1 MFINRKWKWCGQ
13 FGWVVEIWIRH
24 MKWANNKW
32 EAKSQGF
39 CAEQTFYS
47 DHNNGDKIIWLYTKT
62 KLVRSGYARYTSTD
76 TTCVHETDLS
86 NFIKSFITKQRRQIK
101 QQLFF
106 LVCSNFI
113 NVTVYAARVCVLLQR
128 LYYFCHPNRLKSSAK
143 KKLKFIH
150 PIQFS
155 HKSIQFF
162 FHLRLVNSWWIF
174 FNAFFFV
181 FGPFLR
187 TFLFQP
193 KWFFPFTNE
202 RLLIVYILFIFAFTI
217 TEQINRKW

>member
-101 QQLFF
+101 QQ
-106 LVCSNFI
+106 
-113 NVTVYAARVCVLLQR
+113 
-128 LYYFCHPNRLKSSAK
+128 
-143 KKLKFIH
+143 
-150 PIQFS
+150 
-155 HKSIQFF
+155 FF
-162 FHLRLVNSWWIF
+162 FSFAQILSTSLSMLLGC
-174 FNAFFFV
+174 V
-181 FGPFLR
+181 FYCSD
-187 TFLFQP
+187 
-193 KWFFPFTNE
+193 
-202 RLLIVYILFIFAFTI
+202 YIISAT
-217 TEQINRKW
+217 QIDWKVVRKKS